1 MNGYCNYF
9 NCFCDSDLLEKEQ
22 DEYGEICLTDV
33 VKSVV
38 ENAKKIKIH

>member
-22 DEYGEICLTDV
+22 DEYGEICLIDCQDC
-33 VKSVV
+33 
-38 ENAKKIKIH
+38 EWYEE